1 MCMCVEELRPFIKAD
16 EVEINKVQ
24 NFGECNFYHVK
35 NVLNYKIYSN
45 KVLFITLPTV
55 IS

>member
-1 MCMCVEELRPFIKAD
+1 MCMCVKE
-16 EVEINKVQ
+16 EVEINKV
-24 NFGECNFYHVK
+24 GECNFYHVK

-45 KVLFITLPTV
+45 KVLFITLPIV